1 VIRHGWAVAS
11 NRCGRSAPAG
21 PWHHDGWLQAP
32 KATVQP
38 LLINKD
44 NAIAEYD
51 PPRLSRGITTPDSRR
66 QKQGSNRC

>member
-1 VIRHGWAVAS
+1 MTQFISGMIRHGRAVAS
-11 NRCGRSAPAG
+11 RRPTPG
-21 PWHHDGWLQAP
+21 P

-44 NAIAEYD
+44 KAIAEYD
-51 PPRLSRGITTPDSRR
+51 PPRLSRGITTAGFRR